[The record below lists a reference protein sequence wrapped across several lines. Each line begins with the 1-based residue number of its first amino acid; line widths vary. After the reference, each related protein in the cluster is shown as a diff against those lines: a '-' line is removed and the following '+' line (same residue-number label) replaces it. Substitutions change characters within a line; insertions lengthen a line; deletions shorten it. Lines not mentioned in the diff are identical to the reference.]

1 MREPKRAAMGRGRF
15 PSFVFVIICHLMSV
29 FSLKSHSFRLCVL
42 CSGLVRFEGVRVGAR
57 FCVVALVM
65 RLSEVST
72 PLCFF
77 FSLMYISSS
86 GKSPPIFYSNN
97 NFEAASA
104 AVVRDGARLLQ
115 VGMNEQ
121 TRGCLSVSFS
131 TQRSAAQ
138 TCQAAC
144 LWPHPSCREFS
155 CS

>member
-1 MREPKRAAMGRGRF
+1 MGRGRF

-115 VGMNEQ
+115 VWYERTNS
-121 TRGCLSVSFS
+121 RLFVCLILNA
-131 TQRSAAQ
+131 TQRSADLPGSLPL
-138 TCQAAC
+138 AAPVMPRV
-144 LWPHPSCREFS
+144 LVLVKSNS
-155 CS
+155 TL